1 MSTVL
6 KTHKQSNASLLIAL
20 AVSAVIAM
28 AVAFYLTSTGKAD
41 AAEQEAPAAAAI
53 VEAAPA
59 PAATVEAAPA
69 TTADA
74 APVEAPAA
82 AH

>member
-1 MSTVL
+1 MSTVI
-6 KTHKQSNASLLIAL
+6 KTHKQSNARLLIAL

-41 AAEQEAPAAAAI
+41 AAEQESPAVAT
-53 VEAAPA
+53 
-59 PAATVEAAPA
+59 ATV
-69 TTADA
+69 DA
-74 APVEAPAA
+74 APVEAPAV